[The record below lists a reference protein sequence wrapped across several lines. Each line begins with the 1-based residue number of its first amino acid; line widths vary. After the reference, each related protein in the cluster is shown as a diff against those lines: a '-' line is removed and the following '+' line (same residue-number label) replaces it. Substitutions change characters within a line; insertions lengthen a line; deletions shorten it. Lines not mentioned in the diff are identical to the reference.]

1 MPNHIHII
9 WEMLSMNQ
17 KELTD
22 SGFSKFTADQFKK
35 DLKENHP
42 KVLEVFGS
50 KKKDR
55 KYQF

>member
-1 MPNHIHII
+1 
-9 WEMLSMNQ
+9 MLSMNQ
-17 KELTD
+17 KELPD
-22 SGFSKFTADQFKK
+22 SSFSKFTAHDFKK

-42 KVLEVFGS
+42 KVLEVFAS